1 MKKRGAI
8 ILPIILAAIF
18 GLFYIYSN
26 HKTDNAY
33 SQNNIEK
40 AIDKTDVYIYS
51 GSVSLKTIKDGSIS
65 VPFQLEGMKINDS
78 NLIYIDGVKDDYS
91 LIIENYFEKEG
102 LNFSLIETKEDYED
116 YLSVDEFVFLSELA
130 DYLSSLDGNWV
141 EFSESDKNLFENY
154 FSIALD
160 SIETYKKEIDTPEE
174 YISFNDSFNEFLTNL
189 KSDVILE
196 EE

>member
-26 HKTDNAY
+26 HKTNNAY
-33 SQNNIEK
+33 SQNNKEK
-40 AIDKTDVYIYS
+40 AIDETDVYIYS